1 MPFVFAASGLPR
13 YLRAVT
19 TVRLVSWNDDAAQT
33 RARELKVLGF
43 KVEARP
49 LRECGGV
56 VGHFRDLAPD
66 AVVLDL
72 DRLPSYGREVGT
84 MLRDSGSTRHLP
96 LVFAGG
102 APDKVER
109 IRTELPDAT
118 FTAWDA
124 IVDAVNEAIAH
135 PPANPVKARSHADKS
150 AATPLLQKLGIKPA
164 MQVAVLGGFDGFEDL
179 LGDLP
184 EGTNLSKRFSSDTQ
198 LGLYIVYS
206 ERELADAFDHAAVRL
221 PEAAS
226 FWIVYPKQ
234 RRAKTSFN
242 ENGVREAGLANGFV
256 DYKVCSVNAE
266 WSGLK
271 FSRRRK

>member
-1 MPFVFAASGLPR
+1 MAIRRP
-13 YLRAVT
+13 AVI
-19 TVRLVSWNDDAAQT
+19 RLVSWDDDTAQART
-33 RARELKVLGF
+33 RELKALGF

-72 DRLPSYGREVGT
+72 DRLPSHGREVAT
-84 MLRDSGSTRHLP
+84 MLRDSRSTRHLP
-96 LVFAGG
+96 LVFVGG

-109 IRTELPDAT
+109 IRAELHDAT
-118 FTAWDA
+118 FTAWGDIAGALKAA
-124 IVDAVNEAIAH
+124 IVY
-135 PPANPVKARSHADKS
+135 PPVNPVKARSHADKS

-164 MQVAVLGGFDGFEDL
+164 MQVSVLSGFDGFEDL
-179 LGDLP
+179 LCDLP
-184 EGTNLSKRFSSDTQ
+184 EGANLSQKFSPGTQ
-198 LGLYIVYS
+198 LGLYIVHS
-206 ERELADAFDHAAVRL
+206 ERELADGFDHAVSRL

-226 FWIVYPKQ
+226 FWIIYPKQ
-234 RRAKTSFN
+234 SRRVTTSFN
-242 ENGVREAGLANGFV
+242 ENAVRETGLAKGFV
-256 DYKVCSVNAE
+256 DYKVCSVNTE